1 MIQKH
6 NNPASSSDN
15 QPSTAIYGLRPVMEA
30 IDGGTR
36 VDRILLQNGLTGNL
50 VATLKHV
57 YATKGSPTSLY
68 PLRNSTALPVAITRV
83 WWHSSH
89 PSSSI
94 VRFPSS
100 PP

>member
-6 NNPASSSDN
+6 NNPSSSSDN

-50 VATLKHV
+50 VADLK
-57 YATKGSPTSLY
+57 ARIRDKGIPYQFVPVEKLNRLARGNHQGVVALISPH
-68 PLRNSTALPVAITRV
+68 RV
-83 WWHSSH
+83 
-89 PSSSI
+89 P
-94 VRFPSS
+94 
-100 PP
+100 